1 MSCASVC
8 LCVCFAVSEV
18 KKKKKIIMGKTIP
31 NLPNSDLHKHTSCT
45 LGNYKD
51 KRKRSWRTRGGLSV
65 SSASGQVACLSHEQV
80 EQPNRQKKK
89 KKRGMHQKD

>member
-1 MSCASVC
+1 
-8 LCVCFAVSEV
+8 
-18 KKKKKIIMGKTIP
+18 MGKTIP

-89 KKRGMHQKD
+89 KKEECIRRTDGTELSKGTQLLTIQSHKGELKA